1 MNNCEN
7 CPDIVECSL
16 IKCTGQS
23 KRCNL
28 ELGFKVGE
36 ENLDYCPIS
45 GRIIDDKL
53 IMDKGGSGSS
63 EQFGHT
69 ADVHLVNQNTGE
81 VYPEGL

>member
-1 MNNCEN
+1 MNCEQ
-7 CPDIVECSL
+7 CPSNL
-16 IKCTGQS
+16 TCTGQS
-23 KRCNL
+23 KRCNI
-28 ELGFKVGE
+28 EFKVGE
-36 ENLDYCPIS
+36 ETLDYCPIS